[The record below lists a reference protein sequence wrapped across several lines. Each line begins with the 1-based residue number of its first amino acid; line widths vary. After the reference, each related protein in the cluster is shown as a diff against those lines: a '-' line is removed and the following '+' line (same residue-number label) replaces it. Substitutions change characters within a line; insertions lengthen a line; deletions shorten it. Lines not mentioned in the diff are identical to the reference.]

1 MGMSAVVEAD
11 ERGRILLPLEMRRK
25 FKTRRFKI
33 TAKKDRMELEPLQRV
48 EELKGKY
55 KNIIKFDWEYLEE
68 MGEKFAS
75 DNRR

>member
-1 MGMSAVVEAD
+1 MND

-33 TAKKDRMELEPLQRV
+33 TAKKNRMELEPLPRV

-55 KNIIKFDWEYLEE
+55 KNVIKFEWEDLEE
-68 MGEKFAS
+68 MGEKFVS
-75 DNRR
+75 SKRR